1 MEIDS
6 RFPSKLDTVNDV
18 PEVLRTALIEGLSSE
33 EPIRLLI
40 HAPAF
45 SNAGEKDPATILAV
59 TNKGWG
65 VVSETEEGGASLE
78 KADFTET
85 LFLELTSILL
95 FGELKIYFASVG
107 TAYAA
112 KIRFNTVGEELY
124 QEAINLILAGT
135 DPMLATPAGSDGRKT
150 SSFKTWPIKF
160 RREAERYWPKG
171 QQLLAAIQWGSIFGG
186 FKRELAP
193 AGALIITPR
202 ELVLISEEKTSPR
215 RLPGDPHE
223 FGGIIT
229 FFPRVRLADFHVGH
243 YERFGVLALQ
253 VHATHGGEKL
263 EVVFPAN
270 DEMELLK
277 AMEQVSTAADS
288 KPN

>member
-1 MEIDS
+1 MEIDTG
-6 RFPSKLDTVNDV
+6 FPTKLDTVDDV
-18 PEVLRTALIEGLSSE
+18 PEVLRSALIEGLSLE
-33 EPIRLLI
+33 DPIRLLI

-45 SNAGEKDPATILAV
+45 STAGEKDPTTILAV
-59 TNKGWG
+59 TKKGWA
-65 VVSETEEGGASLE
+65 VVSENEEGGASIE

-95 FGELKIYFASVG
+95 FGQLKIYFASVG

-112 KIRFNTVGEELY
+112 KIRFNMVGEELY
-124 QEAINLILAGT
+124 QEAINLMLASI
-135 DPMLATPAGSDGRKT
+135 DPMLATPAGSDGREN

-160 RREAERYWPKG
+160 QFEAERYWPKG
-171 QQLLAAIQWGSIFGG
+171 QRLLAAIQWRSIFGG

-215 RLPGDPHE
+215 RLPGDLHE

-253 VHATHGGEKL
+253 VHAPHGGEKL

-277 AMEQVSTAADS
+277 AMEQVSTAS